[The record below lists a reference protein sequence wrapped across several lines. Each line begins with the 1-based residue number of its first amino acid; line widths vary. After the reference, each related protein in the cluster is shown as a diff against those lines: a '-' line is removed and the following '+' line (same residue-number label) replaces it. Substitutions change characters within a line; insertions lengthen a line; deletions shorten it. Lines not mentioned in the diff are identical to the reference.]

1 MTRATVWRVGCSVW
15 YSCRDSY
22 VERLTAPHGPFAEA
36 GEKPDV
42 RALVDWD
49 YYRERLGGTIQK
61 IITIPAAMQR
71 ISNPVPRV
79 KHPDWLF
86 RKVATL
92 STPHFASEWCCRSPF
107 GCMSV
112 RPPSIASTFISIT

>member
-1 MTRATVWRVGCSVW
+1 MVSW
-15 YSCRDSY
+15 
-22 VERLTAPHGPFAEA
+22 LAEA

-71 ISNPVPRV
+71 IGNPVPRV
-79 KHPDWLF
+79 KHPDWLGK
-86 RKVATL
+86 KVGCCFYLVRSGVSLPKTDPTCPQSLDIFTAFQELRQTL
-92 STPHFASEWCCRSPF
+92 CLPQVWSTIRGSA
-107 GCMSV
+107 V
-112 RPPSIASTFISIT
+112 RCDSSDR

>member
-1 MTRATVWRVGCSVW
+1 MEKLQRPVSVATDGSTW
-15 YSCRDSY
+15 
-22 VERLTAPHGPFAEA
+22 TFAEA

-71 ISNPVPRV
+71 IGNPVPRV

-86 RKVATL
+86 KKVPIL
-92 STPHFASEWCCRSPF
+92 SIPHFASEWCCRSWF
-107 GCMSV
+107 V
-112 RPPSIASTFISIT
+112 